1 MILRFADPAYLVL
14 LLGVPLLA
22 WWYIARGRGRTGSL
36 RYSSLA
42 AVARADRRRT
52 GRWRH
57 ALFVLRSLGLA
68 ALVVA
73 FARPQTGVTAEN
85 VTTEGIDIVLALD
98 LSTSMLA
105 EDLEPNRIEAAK
117 AVAADFVEG
126 RRNDRIGLVVFA
138 GDAFTQ
144 VPLTL
149 DYGIVT
155 TVLGELETGILEDG
169 TAIGMGLATAVK
181 RLQDSSAES
190 KVVVLLTDGQ
200 NNRGEIDPVTA
211 AQLAAALDIRIY
223 AVGAG
228 TRGVARVPVDD
239 PLFGR
244 RYAQMRGRHRR
255 ADPPGDGRSHGRPL
269 LPGDRPREPGGDLG
283 RDRRARDDRDR
294 GGAVHPLRRAV
305 PPAAGRGPGAP
316 GAGDGPRPHRAEE
329 DTLMFRFAADRTVPR
344 RMP

>member
-1 MILRFADPAYLVL
+1 MTLLRFADPAYLL
-14 LLGVPLLA
+14 LLLAVPLLV
-22 WWYIARGRGRTGSL
+22 WWYVARGRNRTGSL

-42 AVARADRRRT
+42 SIARADRRRT
-52 GRWRH
+52 GRYRH
-57 ALFVLRSLGLA
+57 ALFGLRSLGLV
-68 ALVVA
+68 ALIVA

-117 AVAADFVEG
+117 AVAADFVAG
-126 RRNDRIGLVVFA
+126 RRNDRIGVVVFA

-155 TVLGELETGILEDG
+155 TVIGELETGILEDG

-181 RLQDSSAES
+181 RLQGSAAES
-190 KVVVLLTDGQ
+190 KVIVLLTDGR

-211 AQLAAALDIRIY
+211 AQMAEALDIRIY
-223 AVGAG
+223 AIGAG
-228 TRGVARVPVDD
+228 TQGVARVPVDD

-244 RYAQMRGRHRR
+244 RYAQMRVDIDEPTLQET
-255 ADPPGDGRSHGRPL
+255 ADLTDGRYFRATDRASLEEIYAEIDALETTEIEVEQFTRYGELFHFPL
-269 LPGDRPREPGGDLG
+269 L
-283 RDRRARDDRDR
+283 
-294 GGAVHPLRRAV
+294 
-305 PPAAGRGPGAP
+305 AGLALLLL
-316 GAGDGPRPHRAEE
+316 EI
-329 DTLMFRFAADRTVPR
+329 TLARTVLRKIP
-344 RMP
+344 